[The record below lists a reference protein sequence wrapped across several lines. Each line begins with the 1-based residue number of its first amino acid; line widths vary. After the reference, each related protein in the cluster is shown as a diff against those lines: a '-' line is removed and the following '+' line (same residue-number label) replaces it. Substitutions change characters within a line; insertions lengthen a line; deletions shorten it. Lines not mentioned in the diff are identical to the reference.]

1 MENRVAS
8 CWLQRAGDSVVDVYK
23 VTARLP
29 DGEMPCREAELCQ
42 NACNFG
48 ERRAREVHKSCDK
61 VSSLILWMNSS
72 LLKPTDFICFLECK
86 AVCIFYQANIS
97 YQKREL
103 TFNAE

>member
-48 ERRAREVHKSCDK
+48 ERRA
-61 VSSLILWMNSS
+61 
-72 LLKPTDFICFLECK
+72 
-86 AVCIFYQANIS
+86 
-97 YQKREL
+97 
-103 TFNAE
+103 